1 MRFPVR
7 GWADSLPTM
16 SCAKGTIWTGV
27 ALRRIRIGADPDA
40 LPRAIAL
47 PAGWEDAAAAAIAAL
62 AVGDGPISLPS
73 LAESWIRRLTAR
85 GRRLGVL
92 DSDEAAESFAGRLR
106 ALLLTRRA
114 APGMGVWRNTANAA
128 PRFVLNLP
136 AFLDAAGQFD
146 TAGYA
151 EAVATGVLA
160 AEIAGNGRATRIAV
174 GFADLAGLLA
184 ALALPYAGAEAR
196 QIAAGL
202 AALTRGAAEAA
213 SGQLAERI
221 AAREPAALLWPA
233 PPAETAL
240 PGLAAAARAA
250 LDAAAAAPG
259 LRHSVVFA
267 LTPADAVEALLGAES
282 GGLAPAVGPTRP
294 AWDGTGRI
302 IDLPTAA
309 ARRAGDR
316 AAMLLA
322 PPDTAAR
329 QAMEAAVRP
338 YLHALPPAPPATA
351 RAPAAAPRRNP
362 PPRAASTLWRATI
375 GGQRVAM
382 KVGFGPGGAPIEISF
397 TVPREATLLR
407 AMLDAA
413 AAGVTAGLGM
423 GMPLAE
429 YVEAYAYAPFG
440 PGGAVDGDPTIRR
453 ATSVLDWGF
462 RRLALDL
469 LARPDLP
476 DPGEECLAE
485 PPEEAT
491 PLLPL
496 DLPAAPSPVAR
507 RRSFRLV
514 G

>member
-1 MRFPVR
+1 
-7 GWADSLPTM
+7 M
-16 SCAKGTIWTGV
+16 SSATGTIWAGV
-27 ALRRIRIGADPDA
+27 ALRRTRAGADPDA
-40 LPRAIAL
+40 EPRHIAL
-47 PAGWEDAAAAAIAAL
+47 PAGWDDGAAAAIAAL
-62 AVGDGPISLPS
+62 AIGDGVVSLPS
-73 LAESWIRRLTAR
+73 LAEGWIRRLAAR

-92 DSDEAAESFAGRLR
+92 DSAEAAEAFATSLR
-106 ALLLTRRA
+106 RLLLARRG
-114 APGMGVWRNTANAA
+114 APGMATWRNAATTA

-136 AFLDAAGQFD
+136 AFLDGAGQFD

-151 EAVATGVLA
+151 QAVAVGVMA
-160 AEIAGNGRATRIAV
+160 AEIAGNARATRIAV

-196 QIAAGL
+196 QVAAGL

-213 SGQLAERI
+213 SGRLTDHLE
-221 AAREPAALLWPA
+221 AREPAALLWPA
-233 PPAETAL
+233 PPAETVL
-240 PGLAAAARAA
+240 PGLAEAARAA
-250 LDAAAAAPG
+250 LDAAASAPG

-282 GGLAPAVGPTRP
+282 AGLAPAPGPTRP
-294 AWDGTGRI
+294 AWDGTGRV

-322 PPDTAAR
+322 PPDQAAR

-362 PPRAASTLWRATI
+362 PVRAASTIWRATI

-382 KVGFGPGGAPIEISF
+382 KMGFAAGGAPIEIGF
-397 TVPREATLLR
+397 TVPREASLLR

-413 AAGVTAGLGM
+413 SAAVTTGLGAGV
-423 GMPLAE
+423 PLADF
-429 YVEAYAYAPFG
+429 VEAYAYAPFG
-440 PGGAVDGDPTIRR
+440 PGGAVEGDPSIRR

-462 RRLALDL
+462 RRLAADL
-469 LARPDLP
+469 FSRADLP
-476 DPGEECLAE
+476 DPGEEHWAE
-485 PPEEAT
+485 PPEDGM

-496 DLPAAPSPVAR
+496 DLPAAPSPVGR
-507 RRSFRLV
+507 RRAFRLV